1 MHCKH
6 LAMLLTSAL
15 MLALAAAPCNAAAT
29 QAAQQ
34 KQDLSALRQKAEAF
48 LTAQSQGYP
57 GQVKISVGAI
67 DQNLRLAQ
75 CPAPDV
81 FMPAGS
87 RAWGKTSV
95 GVRCA
100 APVAWTIYI
109 QANVSVMGQYLIAAA
124 PLAQGHV
131 IGSDDVVPAIGD
143 LTKLPPGIFTDA
155 AQALG
160 RSVSMSLM
168 AGAVLRQE
176 ILKAPLAIQRGQAVQ
191 ITSIGKG
198 FRISAEGKAMG
209 SAGDGD
215 IVQVKVASGE
225 LISGVARAGGKV
237 EVTF

>member
-1 MHCKH
+1 MHRKP
-6 LAMLLTSAL
+6 LAILLSAAFMLVL
-15 MLALAAAPCNAAAT
+15 MVAPCSAAVT
-29 QAAQQ
+29 QAAQP
-34 KQDLSALRQKAEAF
+34 KQDLTVLRQKAEAF

-57 GQVKISVGAI
+57 GEVKISVGAI

-75 CPAPDV
+75 CGAPDV
-81 FMPAGS
+81 FLPAGS

-95 GVRCA
+95 GVRCS
-100 APVAWTIYI
+100 APAAWTIYI

-131 IGSDDVVPAIGD
+131 VGNDDVVPAIGD
-143 LTKLPPGIFTDA
+143 LTRLPPGIFTDA
-155 AQALG
+155 AQAVG

-176 ILKAPLAIQRGQAVQ
+176 LLKTPLAIQRGQAVQ
-191 ITSIGKG
+191 ITSVGKG

-209 SAGDGD
+209 AAGEGE